1 MKGLTFIVGG
11 EVTIL
16 RSWHAT
22 CSGNVENAAE
32 EGGGR
37 MKVYEVECRSVIT
50 VSEQDIEKAALHA
63 AALFKDNPDFIY
75 VRAVHER
82 NFEPTGEDPSLN
94 QKRDRP

>member
-1 MKGLTFIVGG
+1 
-11 EVTIL
+11 
-16 RSWHAT
+16 
-22 CSGNVENAAE
+22 
-32 EGGGR
+32 

-50 VSEQDIEKAALHA
+50 ESEQDIEKAALHA

-94 QKRDRP
+94 QKGIGHETAIRGIQYCPRFGVSDSRYGLC